1 MRHLSKLKSGVA
13 LGIVV
18 GIGHLVWAM
27 LIAFGAAKPVLDY
40 ILKLHFLEFT
50 YMLAPFDAV
59 TAMTLVAVTAG
70 VGFVIG
76 VTFAAVWNWL
86 VTPRASAQDDRGAR
100 AFAD

>member
-1 MRHLSKLKSGVA
+1 MRHLSKLKSGLA

-18 GIGHLVWAM
+18 GIGHLAWTM
-27 LIAFGAAKPVLDY
+27 LIAFGTAKPVLDY

-50 YMLAPFDAV
+50 YTLAPFDAV

-70 VGFVIG
+70 VGFVFG
-76 VTFAAVWNWL
+76 VIFAAVWNWL
-86 VTPRASAQDDRGAR
+86 VAPRTSTQDDRGAR